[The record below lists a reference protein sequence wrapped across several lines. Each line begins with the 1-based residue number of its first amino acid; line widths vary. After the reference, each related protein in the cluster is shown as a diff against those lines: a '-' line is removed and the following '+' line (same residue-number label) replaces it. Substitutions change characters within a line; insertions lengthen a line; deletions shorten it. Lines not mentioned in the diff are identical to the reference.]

1 MKITPREKM
10 EELKE
15 EFNLVFPCINKDCG
29 GDGIIPER
37 DCEGDW
43 QPSQCEY
50 CYKIRFLAWE
60 WVKGA
65 ITQRKKEYA
74 EGLIGEIKK
83 AMDEKIKE
91 FAINN
96 ASGRESYVGITLRIV
111 FTIDD
116 KISQI
121 KKREGMG

>member
-10 EELKE
+10 EEKIKKIITRPVKGRKNIVTYDLG
-15 EFNLVFPCINKDCG
+15 EFNDLID
-29 GDGIIPER
+29 
-37 DCEGDW
+37 
-43 QPSQCEY
+43 
-50 CYKIRFLAWE
+50 LL
-60 WVKGA
+60 
-65 ITQRKKEYA
+65 TQQKKEYA